1 MKTRF
6 LLLIITVLMVIGS
19 VASCSSEENDTQP
32 EDISVANVN
41 TEKQDQGA
49 SNIES
54 LATQLVSTLKQKN
67 FPGYIDLLL
76 SRDHHIEIAENI
88 QSDSLKS
95 QFLIK
100 YDFRLQEQR
109 EKFNQITDLLVINN
123 INLDNALINEM
134 VVLED
139 TESSINKIMVSEVLI
154 PISQNGKEYELR
166 FFVIKNK
173 GKFFLTSD
181 INL

>member
-1 MKTRF
+1 MRKKYLF
-6 LLLIITVLMVIGS
+6 LVLGFLSS
-19 VASCSSEENDTQP
+19 VGFVTSCGSEESEATPTEITQGTEISKS
-32 EDISVANVN
+32 EDS
-41 TEKQDQGA
+41 GA
-49 SNIES
+49 PNIES
-54 LATQLVSTLKQKN
+54 LAQQLISTLKQKD

-76 SRDHHIEIAENI
+76 SRDRHIEITETLG
-88 QSDSLKS
+88 SDSLKS

-100 YDFRLQEQR
+100 YDYRLQQQR
-109 EKFNQITDLLVINN
+109 EKFTQLTELLIINS
-123 INLDNALINEM
+123 INLDNALINEI

-139 TESSINKIMVSEVLI
+139 SEASIKNIVVSEVIVPI
-154 PISQNGKEYELR
+154 PQNGKEFELR

>member
-1 MKTRF
+1 MKTKF
-6 LLLIITVLMVIGS
+6 LFVIISVLMLIGS
-19 VASCSSEENDTQP
+19 VASCNSEDNEAQP
-32 EDISVANVN
+32 EDVSITN
-41 TEKQDQGA
+41 TNIEKEDQGA

-54 LATQLVSTLKQKN
+54 LANQLVNTLKQKN
-67 FPGYIDLLL
+67 FPGYIGLLL

-88 QSDSLKS
+88 PSDSLKS

-109 EKFNQITDLLVINN
+109 EKFSQLTDLLVINN

-139 TESSINKIMVSEVLI
+139 PESSINNIQVSEVLI